1 MPAMQGAETYINVM
15 PSMDG
20 YFKRVNAAVK
30 RNKVTQHVDVEFD
43 QRQLKKAKA
52 ELDNASKGAA
62 DARRRESAATRES
75 VAAERELQ
83 ALRNKGIIDASRL
96 AAAEDRVAKAKA
108 NSRAAANALNAA
120 ESKRGAA
127 GARVTRIEAKLDSR
141 RADADSE
148 TFLQRISSKF
158 ERGGQAA
165 GSKFAGGV
173 SAAMNSHSRGNDE
186 GRSFA
191 AGFISALG
199 SGMRMAAVGF
209 TLVND
214 GARSVIRNVGM
225 VATGVGL
232 AARALKVFSAG
243 LLVSSSLL
251 RVMTGAGIARLAG
264 VLRLAAAAAGI
275 LARDIA
281 RVTSALLLM
290 AAAAR
295 LVGILTR
302 VGKALGMVT
311 VGSAVALGA
320 MSALGSVV
328 SSFVTGPLVA
338 GLTAVAGAMGT
349 VAAAAAGILGPA
361 IGVAKMAFAGL
372 SAGAKAWDKSQ
383 NAVGA
388 SATKGASALKAIESA
403 KKSQVRTAEQGA
415 RQIVSAE
422 KQVVKAQKDVK
433 EAQDEVNKARQEA
446 KRDAEGYARTLAGLA
461 LDEESASLAL
471 AEAKKTLRETKADPD
486 ADSLDMWRANLG
498 VREAEQAY
506 EEIKASNAQQRGEIA
521 DAQAKGI
528 EGSDRVV
535 EAKQREVDAQEQ
547 LQEAQSDLAQTQ
559 KDVAQANIDA
569 AEAVADA
576 YESMAESQQ
585 SAASGDDPFAA
596 MIGQRLAPLLQAL
609 KNLREEITDRFSG
622 AMSGAFVKLG
632 GLLDHL
638 TPSLGGLATTL
649 GNLGTQIVSSISS
662 PAALAGWDR
671 MIDGSNRFFQSL
683 SQGENG
689 IGSVFSGLIQVL
701 GTAAQTFADSGA
713 GINAWL
719 LDLGEKLR
727 NISADDLRGTFDSVR
742 QIFQNISVIAGPLFD
757 LFRGFGAEAASGLAP
772 GFSAMGQAIQES
784 IPGLMD
790 MARELMPA
798 LGQALVNLA
807 PVLPGLVDAF
817 SPWADIL
824 AILAPHLATIIEKLV
839 PFAPLLL
846 GVVAAVKIISIAV
859 TVWNGIMFAASVA
872 QGIFIAATGRST
884 HSIRGNTVALAAHR
898 VALIAGAVAQWALN
912 SAILASPITWIVLAI
927 AALVAGLVY
936 FFTKTELG
944 KKIWDKVWN
953 GIKDAM
959 AKAWE
964 FLQPIFTKI
973 GEIFST
979 VFNAIADI
987 FTWVWESIIQPIFT
1001 GLKVAIAI
1009 VIVAFLLLWEGIKLY
1024 IEMVGNILSWLW
1036 TSVAQPIWELMKAG
1050 LQMLGDFFA
1059 WVWNTLIKPAWDG
1072 LAAGISW
1079 AWENIIRPA
1088 WDALKVALGAVGDF
1102 FGWVWN
1108 TIIKPAWDGLSA
1120 GIAWAWENVIRP
1132 AWDALKA
1139 ALGVVGDFFTSVW
1152 ETVIRPVWDAFG
1164 AGIKAVWENVIRP
1177 AWDALK
1183 EGLGKVRDFFSEVVG
1198 GIGKKWDELKGLLAK
1213 PINFMID
1220 TVWNGGILEAWNKAA
1235 GLLGLG
1241 KAEKLATIPEH
1252 ATGGRIKGPG
1262 TGTSDD
1268 VLMWGSN
1275 SEHMMTAKEVE
1286 RAGGHNAVYAIRD
1299 MIMRGVPFT
1308 WDGGN
1313 LIREIG
1319 RDNLNAYGAQVA
1331 AKGLGNVD
1339 PQGMFDW
1346 LLPKYEDG
1354 GEIRAG
1360 APWEKALENGHRA
1373 AKMRNGNPYTWGFE
1387 DCSGYMS
1394 MIADAIL
1401 NGGDGVRRWATGSFP
1416 GGQPFVPGLGKGFSV
1431 GVHDNPGG
1439 PGGGHTAGT
1448 LTGVGPYSTVNVE
1461 SGGSHGNVA
1470 YGGPAVGADSPQ
1482 FAGKFPGVFHLAIGS
1497 DGSFESAGP
1506 GGGGGPTPQ
1515 QKEQFL
1521 QKKIA
1526 EIFDKVLNPIK
1537 DVMGSVI
1544 GTPPPE
1550 SLGIPPGFLDKG
1562 RDMTS
1567 GFLADK
1573 VLGLGEMLSTAWD
1586 KAKDIGSVLTFGL
1599 LRDQGG
1605 FIPNGLSIVRN
1616 ETGKPEAVLN
1626 WDQLQLVRDILGR
1639 IGLGN
1644 TDKVAEP
1651 GQDPGPVDWG
1661 GVGAQ
1666 IGTSLLSEW
1675 GNDFLGMLGIGSKFE
1690 GMKLVDEY
1698 GRRSDQA
1705 GERNEAS
1712 FSDTPSTGES
1722 ASTSPTYGDPNAQL
1736 TQQSVDLSPMPNLD
1750 GPSNAGASGTVV
1762 DKVKAAFKPYGWDSG
1777 EQWAAADWIIGKES
1791 SWNPLARNPS
1801 SGAFSLFQFLGSTK
1815 DQYLP
1820 DENPDPYIQGQAGA
1834 KYIKDRYGDPMAA
1847 KSFWE
1852 KNNWYDQGGL
1862 AFGKGFMLKN
1872 VIHPER
1878 VLSPRQTEA
1887 FEELAPMLNRLQLAT
1902 TAPGDVMPESA
1913 RSALELAP
1921 MRGGSTYNITG
1932 RVDRETMSEVGIHE
1946 RQSSRTYGS
1955 RNR

>member
-15 PSMDG
+15 PSMNG
-20 YFKRVNAAVK
+20 YFKRVSAEVK
-30 RNKVTQHVDVEFD
+30 RNRVTQHVDVEFD
-43 QRQLKKAKA
+43 QRQLKKAKSD
-52 ELDNASKGAA
+52 LDTAAKSAA
-62 DARRRESAATRES
+62 DARRRESAATREA
-75 VAAERELQ
+75 VTAERQLQ
-83 ALRNKGIIDASRL
+83 ALRNKGITDASRL
-96 AAAEDRVAKAKA
+96 AAAEDKVAKAKT

-120 ESKRGAA
+120 ESQRSTA

-141 RADADSE
+141 RAEADSE
-148 TFLQRISSKF
+148 TLLQRITSKF
-158 ERGGQAA
+158 ERGGQEA

-403 KKSQVRTAEQGA
+403 KKSQARTAEQGA

-498 VREAEQAY
+498 VREAQQAY
-506 EEIKASNAQQRGEIA
+506 DEIKASNAQQRGEIA

-638 TPSLGGLATTL
+638 KPSLGGLATTL
-649 GNLGTQIVSSISS
+649 GNLGSQIVSSISS

-757 LFRGFGAEAASGLAP
+757 LFRGFGSEAASGLAP
-772 GFSAMGQAIQES
+772 GFSAMGQAIQDS

-824 AILAPHLATIIEKLV
+824 ALVAPHLATVIEKLV

-846 GVVAAVKIISIAV
+846 GIITAVKLMGVAV

-872 QGIFIAATGRST
+872 QGIFAAATGRS
-884 HSIRGNTVALAAHR
+884 SLSLAGNTIALAAHR
-898 VALIAGAVAQWALN
+898 VALIAGAVAQGAWNAVTNLGIIAAARTAAGFIASRVAMLASSAATGIAAAAQWALN
-912 SAILASPITWIVLAI
+912 AAMTANPIGIVI
-927 AALVAGLVY
+927 AVLAGLVAAVVLAY
-936 FFTKTELG
+936 KNSETFRGIVQAAWQGIQDAVSFAWNNIISPVLGFFG
-944 KKIWDKVWN
+944 D
-953 GIKDAM
+953 
-959 AKAWE
+959 
-964 FLQPIFTKI
+964 KI
-973 GEIFST
+973 GEVGRVVSFFYDNVVKPYFELVGTVIST
-979 VFNAIADI
+979 VVDGAKRAFSA
-987 FTWVWESIIQPIFT
+987 FTDALGSVGNFFSST
-1001 GLKVAIAI
+1001 V
-1009 VIVAFLLLWEGIKLY
+1009 EGID
-1024 IEMVGNILSWLW
+1024 N
-1036 TSVAQPIWELMKAG
+1036 
-1050 LQMLGDFFA
+1050 
-1059 WVWNTLIKPAWDG
+1059 
-1072 LAAGISW
+1072 
-1079 AWENIIRPA
+1079 
-1088 WDALKVALGAVGDF
+1088 
-1102 FGWVWN
+1102 
-1108 TIIKPAWDGLSA
+1108 
-1120 GIAWAWENVIRP
+1120 
-1132 AWDALKA
+1132 
-1139 ALGVVGDFFTSVW
+1139 
-1152 ETVIRPVWDAFG
+1152 
-1164 AGIKAVWENVIRP
+1164 
-1177 AWDALK
+1177 
-1183 EGLGKVRDFFSEVVG
+1183 
-1198 GIGKKWDELKGLLAK
+1198 KWSSLRGLLAK
-1213 PINFMID
+1213 PINFMIN
-1220 TVWNGGILEAWNKAA
+1220 TVWNDGILKAWNMAS
-1235 GLLGLG
+1235 GLLGMEPTSRLPS
-1241 KAEKLATIPEH
+1241 IPEH

-1275 SEHMMTAKEVE
+1275 SEHMVTAKEVE
-1286 RAGGHNAVYAIRD
+1286 RAGGHNVVYAIRD

-1313 LIREIG
+1313 LIREMG

-1346 LLPKYEDG
+1346 LLPKYKDG
-1354 GEIRAG
+1354 GEVRAG

-1394 MIADAIL
+1394 AIADAIL
-1401 NGGDGVRRWATGSFP
+1401 NGGDGKWTWATGSFP
-1416 GGQPFVPGLGKGFSV
+1416 NGQPFVPGLGKGFSV

-1448 LTGVGPYSTVNVE
+1448 LTGIGQYATTNVE
-1461 SGGSHGNVA
+1461 SGGAHNYVA
-1470 YGGPAVGADSPQ
+1470 YGGPAAGADSSQ
-1482 FAGKFPGVFHLAIGS
+1482 FVGVRPGQYHLAIGP

-1506 GGGGGPTPQ
+1506 GGGGGPSPD
-1515 QKEQFL
+1515 QKRSFL
-1521 QKKIA
+1521 QSKIA
-1526 EIFDKVLNPIK
+1526 DTFDWVLNPIK
-1537 DVMGSVI
+1537 DGIAAAI

-1550 SLGIPPGFLDKG
+1550 ALGIPTSFLNKG
-1562 RDMTS
+1562 RDMTA
-1567 GFLADK
+1567 GYLADK
-1573 VLGLGEMLSTAWD
+1573 TLDLGDMLSSAWD
-1586 KAKDIGSVLTFGL
+1586 KAKDFALF
-1599 LRDQGG
+1599 RDTGG
-1605 FIPNGLSIVRN
+1605 WIPNGLSVVRN

-1626 WDQLQLVRDILGR
+1626 WDQLQMIRDVLGR
-1639 IGLGN
+1639 IGFGN

-1666 IGTSLLSEW
+1666 IGTSLLAEW
-1675 GNDFLGMLGIGSKFE
+1675 GNDLLGMAGISKQFE

-1705 GERNEAS
+1705 GDRNEAS
-1712 FSDTPSTGES
+1712 FNDTPTSPEES
-1722 ASTSPTYGDPNAQL
+1722 APAPTGGTTPPTAPQPPAQVTPASPAA
-1736 TQQSVDLSPMPNLD
+1736 PM
-1750 GPSNAGASGTVV
+1750 TVV

-1921 MRGGSTYNITG
+1921 MRGGPTYNITG